1 MQFLK
6 ILFWCL
12 LAFLA
17 AVFTVGNWNRVEIH
31 LWSDITALVNL
42 PLLLLA
48 TFLAG
53 LLPAVIYHYAARWRW
68 RSRLQAL
75 ERAMPPVLPPATPM
89 MVSEPD
95 VVPAPVHPA
104 TPVIVPPADA

>member
-17 AVFTVGNWNRVEIH
+17 AVFTVGNWNRVEIR
-31 LWSDITALVNL
+31 LWNDIVALVNL

-53 LLPAVIYHYAARWRW
+53 LLPTLVYQHAVRWRL
-68 RSRLQAL
+68 RQRLQAA
-75 ERAMPPVLPPATPM
+75 EQRAAFVATPPP
-89 MVSEPD
+89 SA
-95 VVPAPVHPA
+95 PAPQAAPIETLPSA
-104 TPVIVPPADA
+104 PVAPPPDAA

>member
-17 AVFTVGNWNRVEIH
+17 AVFTVGNWTRVEIK
-31 LWSDITALVNL
+31 LWNDIVALVNL

-53 LLPAVIYHYAARWRW
+53 LLPTLIYQHAVRWRLKQ
-68 RSRLQAL
+68 RLHAAEQ
-75 ERAMPPVLPPATPM
+75 RAAYVVPPPPPPPAAIETIP
-89 MVSEPD
+89 S
-95 VVPAPVHPA
+95 
-104 TPVIVPPADA
+104 TPVAPPPEAA